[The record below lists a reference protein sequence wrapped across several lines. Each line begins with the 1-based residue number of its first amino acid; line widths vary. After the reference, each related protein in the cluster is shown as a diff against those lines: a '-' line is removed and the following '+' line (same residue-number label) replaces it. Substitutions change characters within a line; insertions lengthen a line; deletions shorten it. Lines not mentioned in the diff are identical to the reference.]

1 MLPGARGASAA
12 GLFGI
17 ARKISTVP
25 LIVRQAFQY
34 VLAPLASAEARRDRA
49 GLGPLYRFATLT
61 AQGIAVTPAFGSC
74 SDIATATLEKT
85 PDGAPEPQV
94 RMAGSRDPIA
104 ALGETAPTP
113 ERMQLRRFAL
123 RNGAVEAIPAT
134 D

>member
-1 MLPGARGASAA
+1 MTTANGVGRPLTASLNAPGLFWFILLGLPGAA
-12 GLFGI
+12 
-17 ARKISTVP
+17 
-25 LIVRQAFQY
+25 
-34 VLAPLASAEARRDRA
+34 
-49 GLGPLYRFATLT
+49 LYRFATLT
-61 AQGIAVTPAFGSC
+61 AQGIAVTPEFGSC

-104 ALGETAPTP
+104 ALGETAPAP

-123 RNGAVEAIPAT
+123 RNGAVEVIPAT